1 MSESGFGEQDRR
13 RDEPDANTFADV
25 MNGFTFDSGRGRRG
39 RRKKGDPVEEPPA
52 EQDAG
57 QQGDAGASQPPPA
70 YPHARR
76 PTARP
81 PADVFDR
88 RDPFD
93 SPDLE
98 WETQAPSYRDP
109 DEGWGDHADFDSRGA
124 DSAPWNAGGPV
135 AGRPEWPTAGRPE
148 WGGGNPVSEQ
158 SRGAFDAPG
167 SEPEQSAEVPAAIR
181 SYTWT
186 GGRTRSNYELQM
198 ETLVSTSEA
207 FRPGSAGRMEHESIA
222 ELCRHPRSVAEVG
235 ALLSVP
241 IGVARVLL
249 ADMAELG
256 MVTVHQTVTESGS
269 APHLLLMER
278 VLSGLRRL

>member
-1 MSESGFGEQDRR
+1 MSGPEFGEQDRR

-25 MNGFTFDSGRGRRG
+25 MNGFTFDSGRSRRG
-39 RRKKGDPVEEPPA
+39 RRRKGEQAEEPAA
-52 EQDAG
+52 EGEA
-57 QQGDAGASQPPPA
+57 AAQPPPS
-70 YPHARR
+70 RR

-81 PADVFDR
+81 PVDPFDQ

-93 SPDLE
+93 SQEFE
-98 WETQAPSYRDP
+98 WETQAPTYRDP
-109 DEGWGDHADFDSRGA
+109 EEGWGAPEQPGGWTREAADEATGPQH
-124 DSAPWNAGGPV
+124 PWQ
-135 AGRPEWPTAGRPE
+135 RP
-148 WGGGNPVSEQ
+148 GGGDDPAREQ
-158 SRGAFDAPG
+158 SRGAFAGPG
-167 SEPEQSAEVPAAIR
+167 WEPEPPAEVPAAIR

-198 ETLVSTSEA
+198 ETLVSTSET
-207 FRPGSAGRMEHESIA
+207 FRSGSAGRMEHESIA
-222 ELCRHPRSVAEVG
+222 EMCRHPRSVAEVG

>member
-13 RDEPDANTFADV
+13 RDEPDASSFADV

-39 RRKKGDPVEEPPA
+39 RRKKGDPVDEPAA

-70 YPHARR
+70 PPQARR

-81 PADVFDR
+81 PADVFDG

-93 SPDLE
+93 APDLE

-109 DEGWGDHADFDSRGA
+109 DEGWGERADFDSRAGS
-124 DSAPWNAGGPV
+124 SAPWNVGAPAQGRPDRPAPGGPD
-135 AGRPEWPTAGRPE
+135 R
-148 WGGGNPVSEQ
+148 GGGNPVSGQ
-158 SRGAFDAPG
+158 SRGAFDAPVP
-167 SEPEQSAEVPAAIR
+167 EPEPSADAPAAIR

-207 FRPGSAGRMEHESIA
+207 FRPGSTGRMEHESIA